1 MGKMER
7 SLAALSER
15 LLAVGNVQM
24 QEKLERIKHEVK
36 DKEDRVFS
44 LLDKT
49 AKSFAPETGNR
60 EQGNALRDVVNG
72 IFQDFHDAILLW
84 KEEMRERQ
92 EVRQKLEAEADK
104 NMGARLIV
112 VVFGRTN
119 AGKSTLGN
127 FLRGKQLREAA
138 FDNAWKNGTIKPG
151 PIRIIEKDKSAEEQL
166 SAEWLTEGATETT
179 REAQLFDL
187 PGFLWLDTPGFGSTN
202 DESLGS
208 LARKYVKRADLVIYL
223 EHSDSPGLEDITEQ
237 FITIMKEG
245 RHALIAINQ
254 SDRLELCKGP
264 DGKTIWI
271 EKNGPDGPK
280 KTPLKK
286 LVAKSAEDRAKQEA
300 YLTSVMESKLGGK
313 KVEAIS
319 ISTLLAGTAVKTND
333 DAMYAAS
340 NMGALFSRILDLI
353 SDDDS
358 FIALKSRDA
367 VQNCIALINRVI
379 GEDASRDASEDRGGK
394 PEENQ
399 EKQPSL
405 KIWDTRLMVME
416 ERVEAAEKAFNIDA
430 ETGNITATIMLQA
443 RGPLRNLV
451 EGAEKRRETSRE
463 KTGNTPIDFSSFFG
477 RRSDAPQPED
487 KGPEIDINPLL
498 EDCAT
503 EAGELMKQKAQK
515 LLKELWL
522 KEGLAIRK
530 EFARVERVR
539 LQRRTERHEYEAFTT
554 ESYERDP
561 EGFIEHVT
569 SFFGRKHYG
578 TRVRKYMKE
587 QIIDLGY
594 NTEEVY
600 AELAARME
608 QELASFVKTGLEQI
622 RDECLTRGL
631 RMLRDRRE
639 ALLKTEEQLKL
650 LRGVL
655 EARLNDN
662 PQ

>member
-1 MGKMER
+1 MAEMER
-7 SLAALSER
+7 AFKTLSDR
-15 LLAVGNVQM
+15 LLAVGGLQM
-24 QEKLERIKHEVK
+24 QEKLQQIKHEVA
-36 DKEDRVFS
+36 DKEERVFS
-44 LLDKT
+44 LLDQT
-49 AKSFAPETGNR
+49 ARSFRPETSNK
-60 EQGNALRDVVNG
+60 EQGNALRDVVDS
-72 IFQDFHDAILLW
+72 IFDDFHDAILLW

-138 FDNAWKNGTIKPG
+138 FDNAWKNGTIKPE
-151 PIRIIEKDKSAEEQL
+151 PIRIIEKAKSDEKQL
-166 SAEWLTEGATETT
+166 SVEWLAEGATETT
-179 REAQLFDL
+179 TEAQLFDL

-202 DESLGS
+202 DESLGG

-223 EHSDSPGLEDITEQ
+223 DHSDNPGLEDITEQ
-237 FITIMKEG
+237 FVTIMKEG

-254 SDRLELCKGP
+254 SDKQERCKGP
-264 DGKTIWI
+264 DGKTIYI
-271 EKNGPDGPK
+271 EKNGPEGPK

-286 LVAKSAEDRAKQEA
+286 PVAKSDDDRAKQEK
-300 YLTSVMESKLGGK
+300 YLTEVMESKLGGK

-319 ISTLLAGTAVKTND
+319 ISTLLAGTAVKSND
-333 DAMYAAS
+333 DAMFAAS
-340 NMGALFSRILDLI
+340 NMRALFKRILDQI
-353 SDDDS
+353 SDDDR

-379 GEDASRDASEDRGGK
+379 GEDESRGAREDRGDS
-394 PEENQ
+394 PEEQ
-399 EKQPSL
+399 PKKHPSL
-405 KIWDTRLMVME
+405 QAWDTRLMEME
-416 ERVEAAEKAFNIDA
+416 ERVEAAEKTFNLDA

-443 RGPLRNLV
+443 RGPLRDLV
-451 EGAEKRRETSRE
+451 DGAEKKRETSGE
-463 KTGNTPIDFSSFFG
+463 ESGNFHARILDFFG
-477 RRSDAPQPED
+477 GNSDASRKEERV
-487 KGPEIDINPLL
+487 PEIDINPLL

-515 LLKELWL
+515 LLKDLWL

-561 EGFIEHVT
+561 EGIIEHVT

-600 AELAARME
+600 AELATRME

-631 RMLRDRRE
+631 RMLRERRSV
-639 ALLKTEEQLKL
+639 LMKTEEKLKL
-650 LRGVL
+650 LRGEL
-655 EARLNDN
+655 ETRVNEY